1 MIPNNN
7 IMISKT
13 SSDELVQDNKTG
25 LMWVRRDNGKSLNWY
40 EAKLCAEELV
50 FGGYKDWRLPSVV
63 ELQDLWDSSNRKIRS
78 PFELTSQWV
87 WSSTSNE
94 SDCAWCFYFPIGLR
108 FQYPLNVSY
117 NLRALFVRDLKKEF
131 LPLDS

>member
-13 SSDELVQDNKTG
+13 SSNELVQDNKTA
-25 LMWVRRDNGKSLNWY
+25 LMWIRRDNGKSLNWY

-94 SDCAWCFYFPIGLR
+94 AECAWCFYFPIGLR

-117 NLRALFVRDLKKEF
+117 NLRALVVRDLKKEF